1 MRFKT
6 TQKARDYFSNRIPA
20 VSRPTGCRILVLGGL
35 CSAGKS
41 ARRSVALVVRPPLLE
56 SIILVI
62 CSGKPIKFC
71 RWPFRKRC
79 FPKTTRARTVC
90 GKDLQV
96 TMMMR
101 TIVTGGAGF
110 IGSHLVDRL
119 LADGAEVIVVDNF
132 DPFYARAVKEANLA
146 DALRSPRCRLVELDI
161 RDAAGAKALMDQF
174 RPDAIVHLAARAGVR
189 PSIEDPA
196 LYADV
201 NVLGTVHWLEAASR
215 LEPLPRFVY
224 ASSSSVYGDR
234 PDAPFRETDSVDL
247 PISPYAA
254 TKKACELLAF
264 TFHHLHGLPVTGL
277 RFFTA
282 YGPRNRP
289 DLAIAKFT
297 RLIDRGEPVPMFGDG
312 TTRRDYTFVGDIVD
326 GIIRA
331 INRCEG
337 HHLYNLGNS
346 NPIVLTD
353 LVDAIGRG
361 PGEDA
366 DHRALARTAGGRPA
380 DLCRHQPSHGRTGL
394 CAEDFYLRRPGELY
408 CLVSNRRVVSV
419 GGQKSCCR
427 KPDGLGGAWKSK
439 GPT

>member
-1 MRFKT
+1 
-6 TQKARDYFSNRIPA
+6 
-20 VSRPTGCRILVLGGL
+20 
-35 CSAGKS
+35 
-41 ARRSVALVVRPPLLE
+41 
-56 SIILVI
+56 
-62 CSGKPIKFC
+62 
-71 RWPFRKRC
+71 
-79 FPKTTRARTVC
+79 
-90 GKDLQV
+90 
-96 TMMMR
+96 MMMR
-101 TIVTGGAGF
+101 AIVTGGAGF

-119 LADGAEVIVVDNF
+119 LDDGAEVIVVENF
-132 DPFYARAVKEANLA
+132 DPFYARAIKEANLA
-146 DALRSPRCRLVELDI
+146 VALRRPRCRLVELDI
-161 RDAAGAKALMDQF
+161 RDAAGAKALMNQV

-215 LEPLPRFVY
+215 LEPRPRFVY

-289 DLAIAKFT
+289 DLAIAKFA

-312 TTRRDYTFVGDIVD
+312 TTRRDYTFVGDVVD

-331 INRCEG
+331 VDQCTG

-346 NPIVLTD
+346 HPIVLTD
-353 LVDAIGRG
+353 LVDAI
-361 PGEDA
+361 
-366 DHRALARTAGGRPA
+366 ALALGKTPIIQHLPEQPGDVRQTYADISRAANELGYAPKTPISDGLARYIAWYRTA
-380 DLCRHQPSHGRTGL
+380 
-394 CAEDFYLRRPGELY
+394 
-408 CLVSNRRVVSV
+408 VS
-419 GGQKSCCR
+419 
-427 KPDGLGGAWKSK
+427 
-439 GPT
+439 